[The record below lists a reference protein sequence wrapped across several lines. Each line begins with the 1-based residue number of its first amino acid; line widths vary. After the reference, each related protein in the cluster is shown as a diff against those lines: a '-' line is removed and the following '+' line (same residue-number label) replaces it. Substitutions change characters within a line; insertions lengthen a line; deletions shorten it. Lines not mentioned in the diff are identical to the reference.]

1 LTLWR
6 VALKIVKD
14 IFGNYLIVAPAVA
27 WLAAQIIKVF
37 TGMFDK
43 RKFSL
48 RTLLFSNGGMPSS
61 HSAAV
66 CALATGCVIKFGF
79 SSFECAMSG
88 IFAMI
93 VMIDA
98 SGVRYETGEQAK
110 VINKI
115 AREIFSGRPEDINT
129 GLKELV
135 GHTPFQVLMGAALG
149 ILIGILMS
157 FAML

>member
-1 LTLWR
+1 
-6 VALKIVKD
+6 LKIVKD

-98 SGVRYETGEQAK
+98 AGVRYETGKQAK
-110 VINKI
+110 ALNLII
-115 AREIFSGRPEDINT
+115 TELFNT
-129 GLKELV
+129 DSEHADVHFKELI
-135 GHTPFQVLMGAALG
+135 GHSPLQVLCGAITGVVTACLLYLIPAYSG
-149 ILIGILMS
+149 IL
-157 FAML
+157 